1 MYAIA
6 TTGMAKTVS
15 DLTNHHSSVGSSCL
29 ISMIAM
35 LLGVSDR
42 EYITLVTRKGNM
54 GTSGIGLKS

>member
-1 MYAIA
+1 
-6 TTGMAKTVS
+6 MAKTES
-15 DLTNHHSSVGSSCL
+15 DPTKHHSSVGSSCL

-54 GTSGIGLKS
+54 RQVRNRTDKGRAG